1 MTAATIPAAV
11 EIRRLRAELAEVTRQ
26 RGAMLRADDPLTDAA
41 RRQVAEAAYEGGRVD
56 GFREGYA
63 QSEADTA
70 AAWHAMTEPI
80 AHPER
85 GAARRIQ
92 AAVAGERRGAAEHE
106 RAFVA
111 RAYNTADRDRT
122 DAQRGT
128 VHIYP
133 PPRGAR

>member
-11 EIRRLRAELAEVTRQ
+11 EIRRLRAELEHARSQ
-26 RGAMLRADDPLTDAA
+26 LAALLKADDPLTDAA
-41 RRQVAEAAYEGGRVD
+41 RRQVAEAAYAGGRAD

-63 QSEADTA
+63 QSEADNA
-70 AAWHAMTEPI
+70 AAWHAVTEPI

-92 AAVAGERRGAAEHE
+92 AAVAGERRGAGEHE

-128 VHIYP
+128 VHLYP